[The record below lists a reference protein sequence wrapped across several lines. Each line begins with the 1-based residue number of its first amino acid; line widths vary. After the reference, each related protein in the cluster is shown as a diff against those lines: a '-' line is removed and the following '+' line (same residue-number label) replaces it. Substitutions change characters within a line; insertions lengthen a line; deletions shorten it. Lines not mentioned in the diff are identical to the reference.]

1 MAKII
6 FSGASS
12 PLGLQVIKDLNKKHS
27 FLALYNKNRITD
39 DIDNVDWLQVDF
51 TNNLNEDVI
60 IDKVKNETSIV
71 LVCFAA
77 SAVDAL
83 IVNTEY

>member
-12 PLGLQVIKDLNKKHS
+12 PLGLKVIKDLNKKHS
-27 FLALYNKNRITD
+27 FLGLYNKNKITD
-39 DIDNVDWLQVDF
+39 QIENVDWLQVDF
-51 TNNLNEDVI
+51 TNNLNKESILDEI
-60 IDKVKNETSIV
+60 KNETNIV

-77 SAVDAL
+77 SAVDSL
-83 IVNTEY
+83 IVNT